1 MPDAA
6 THSRPP
12 RPGRVPGSES
22 GLAAPA
28 VSSASMGRG
37 LGAGL
42 PAGSSRLRPGDD
54 GPTPGPGRGP
64 VPADVGPLSPG
75 ESALATRD
83 DGPMPAPGHGPT
95 PLSGQGPLPA
105 RRDPAV
111 PLSGHGPLPA
121 RRDPA
126 VPPPGHGPLPARRD
140 GPVRR
145 LAALVREAITG
156 EPAESLLG
164 PRGPLLAAAA
174 TIAYVAIAVG
184 FAQLDL
190 AVPFAILPL
199 VLAALALSARGG
211 LAVAATTYATVFL
224 AEVALRPPDIGV
236 LEAIE
241 LVAFAGA
248 TLALRLV
255 VVRLTRGRAEIERT
269 AAQLDATRTQVEEAR
284 EATERWVAQLEV
296 AQRAAARMAGRPS
309 VRAVAEAVADELR
322 AIVDYHACRVYVLEE
337 PDDLVP
343 IVAAGD
349 NGYETIALDDLALKV
364 GEGFAGW
371 VAANGRPLLSPDA
384 GSDPRGLT
392 IAGTDEIAESMVVVP
407 MRYDDRVTGVISLS
421 KLGLHQFDLGDV
433 RMLSILADEAATA
446 VESARAIGAS
456 NALAEDLR
464 RIADMGSALSR
475 SLDPRQVA
483 ELLADHLGRAL
494 GADESGVSGWDR
506 ADDRLLT
513 LGYWPAAQ
521 GAAVDPV
528 FALAGYPETRRVLE
542 TQTTS
547 TIDTTDPAADPA
559 EVALLER
566 DGLRTLI
573 MLPLVA
579 KGETIGLAELS
590 FVAPTRLDARR
601 LDLVR
606 AMANEGAMALGN
618 AQHYESTRALADR
631 DPLTGFFNHRYL
643 HERLGEEILRAR
655 RGGAPLAVL
664 MIDLDDFKLVNDTL
678 GHLFGDEVLRWA
690 AEQIRGALRA
700 TDVAARYGG
709 DEFAVILP
717 DTTAPGADEVG
728 RRIVAALQER
738 PYRAVGRGP
747 VSLGAS
753 IGLASFP
760 TDGQTAAA
768 LMAAADAALYRV
780 KAEGGRGVGGRVRA
794 RLRRSE
800 GSRAR
805 ASR

>member
-42 PAGSSRLRPGDD
+42 PAGSGRLRPGDD

-95 PLSGQGPLPA
+95 PLSGHEPT
-105 RRDPAV
+105 
-111 PLSGHGPLPA
+111 
-121 RRDPA
+121 
-126 VPPPGHGPLPARRD
+126 PPRRD
-140 GPVRR
+140 GPVWR
-145 LAALVREAITG
+145 LGALLREAITG

-174 TIAYVAIAVG
+174 TVAYVAIAVG

-211 LAVAATTYATVFL
+211 LAVAATTYAAVFL

-349 NGYETIALDDLALKV
+349 NGYETIALHDLALKV

-433 RMLSILADEAATA
+433 RMLSILADEAATV